1 MSNTKNYKE
10 PKVPLFW
17 VSLLRIMLG
26 LLFLTTWWSNQSK
39 GFYTPDGLQYF
50 FTQVFPQSGNS
61 LTWYAAFID
70 NIILPARGAFA
81 PFQLITEF
89 LIGVFLLVGFL
100 TPYTSAAAGFF
111 ILNTFLA
118 TFGHD
123 WPWSYVMILAILL
136 VLFFTRAG
144 RSLGV
149 DGILVGK
156 RGEPRLPYLW

>member
-1 MSNTKNYKE
+1 MSITKNYKE

-61 LTWYAAFID
+61 LTWYAAFIE
-70 NIILPARGAFA
+70 NIILPARSVFA
-81 PFQLITEF
+81 PFQLVTEF

-100 TPYTSAAAGFF
+100 TPYTSAAGAFF

-123 WPWSYVMILAILL
+123 WPWSYVMILGILL
-136 VLFFTRAG
+136 VLFFTRDG
-144 RSLGV
+144 RSLGI
-149 DGILVGK
+149 DSILVRK

>member
-1 MSNTKNYKE
+1 
-10 PKVPLFW
+10 
-17 VSLLRIMLG
+17 MLG

-70 NIILPARGAFA
+70 NIILPARSVFA
-81 PFQLITEF
+81 PFQLVTEF
-89 LIGVFLLVGFL
+89 LIGVFLLVGFF
-100 TPYTSAAAGFF
+100 TPYTSAAGAFF

-123 WPWSYVMILAILL
+123 WPWSYVMILWILL

-144 RSLGV
+144 RSLGI
-149 DGILVGK
+149 DGILLRK
-156 RGEPRLPYLW
+156 HGEPRLPYLW

>member
-1 MSNTKNYKE
+1 MSITKNFKE

-26 LLFLTTWWSNQSK
+26 LLFITTWWSNQSK

-70 NIILPARGAFA
+70 NIILPVRGVFA
-81 PFQLITEF
+81 PFQLVIEF
-89 LIGVFLLVGFL
+89 LIGVFLLAGFL
-100 TPYTSAAAGFF
+100 TPYTSAAGAFF

-123 WPWSYVMILAILL
+123 WPWSYVMILGILL

-144 RSLGV
+144 RSLGI
-149 DGILVGK
+149 DGILVRK
-156 RGEPRLPYLW
+156 RGEPRLPYLR

>member
-1 MSNTKNYKE
+1 MSITKNYKE

-70 NIILPARGAFA
+70 NIILPARSAFA
-81 PFQLITEF
+81 PFQLVTEF
-89 LIGVFLLVGFL
+89 LIGVFLLAGFL
-100 TPYTSAAAGFF
+100 TPYTSAAGAFF

-123 WPWSYVMILAILL
+123 WPWSYVMILGILF

-144 RSLGV
+144 RSLGI
-149 DGILVGK
+149 DGILVRK

>member
-1 MSNTKNYKE
+1 MSITDNYKE
-10 PKVPLFW
+10 PQVPLFW

-61 LTWYAAFID
+61 LTWYAAFIE
-70 NIILPARGAFA
+70 NIILPARGAFG
-81 PFQLITEF
+81 PFQLVTEF

-100 TPYTSAAAGFF
+100 TPYTSAAGAFF

-123 WPWSYVMILAILL
+123 WPWSYVMILGILL

-144 RSLGV
+144 RSLGI
-149 DGILVGK
+149 DSILVRK

>member
-1 MSNTKNYKE
+1 VSITDNFKA

-39 GFYTPDGLQYF
+39 GFYTPDGLEYF
-50 FTQVFPQSGNS
+50 FTQVFAQSQNP
-61 LTWYAAFID
+61 LTWYAGFID
-70 NIILPARGAFA
+70 NVIIPARATFA
-81 PFQLITEF
+81 PFQLVTEF
-89 LIGVFLLVGFL
+89 LIGIFLLVGLL
-100 TPYTSAAAGFF
+100 TPYTSAVAAFF

-123 WPWSYVMILAILL
+123 WPWSYVMILGILF

-144 RSLGV
+144 RSLGI
-149 DGILVGK
+149 DGILLRK